1 MSDDKESK
9 KGEYNFTWVGLIG
22 AAGATFVGWGT
33 NERIGIGVFL
43 LFMATVT
50 AIVQGLKDR

>member
-1 MSDDKESK
+1 MSESGEKE
-9 KGEYNFTWVGLIG
+9 KGKYNSTIVGLIG

-33 NERIGIGVFL
+33 NMKIGVGIWL